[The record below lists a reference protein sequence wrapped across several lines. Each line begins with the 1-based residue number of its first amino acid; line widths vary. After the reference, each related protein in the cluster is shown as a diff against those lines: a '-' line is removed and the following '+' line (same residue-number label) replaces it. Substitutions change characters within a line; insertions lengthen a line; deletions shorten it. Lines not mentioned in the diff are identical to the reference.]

1 MHFYDILSVYFI
13 VFTAQENFQ
22 ISTYRIIL
30 ISFTIVTLNFR
41 LSLTIKY
48 GRQKKARKLCLKLEV
63 AVLQSELDIDTLL

>member
-30 ISFTIVTLNFR
+30 ISFTIVTLNLG
-41 LSLTIKY
+41 LSLIIKY